1 MPENKEKKVNNNH
14 NNHEDARIIVSS
26 GDEKKVIDFIDFV
39 KTSRNPLAI
48 KLKELLNKYLRE
60 EELLAIYEEHMAG
73 VETLDNVNA
82 TLEIILENTAMYISE
97 NNNGIKLDSRGNY
110 LKEESK
116 ASAMSLGMADEKDYV
131 SYDLGDELAN
141 LIGIKDIN
149 ENVKYIEGF
158 GYVEEGSFLDRMYF
172 GDDLLANAEK
182 DFTDFFEKSTEEMN
196 LSEEAKK
203 IVEEDKEII
212 KNSKYENDRKKYEIC
227 KIELEIERLS
237 KDGNNSLLLEQL
249 LIKKNKFYEENPE
262 LKGKI
267 SIRNADGSIN
277 LEEANEALEFGKAYR
292 RSFILKHVDMFNG
305 MSKEDFDNYDPEEKE
320 HFFMGAIAGLGYEKD
335 GDPKSLIVASEIKN
349 VLKQINPEL
358 DFENEKSLLEFFGKE
373 LGMQNL
379 AINLEQMISIISIKF
394 EYAID
399 ENIFNNKIRVR
410 NGETDYTNVDFEVSN
425 RLNHKSMFENYFE
438 NSKIKFNENDEDLYN
453 MTYRNTTIDAWIEN
467 KEDAI
472 KLRYMALLSVKEEY
486 EQMPN
491 NTYAAEKLKKINED
505 LGKYDKYVG
514 KIDITPE
521 ENEYFE
527 GYKKQFINAGIMK
540 YLTRDAFDWQNGA
553 DYNSLEIPNKKGY
566 IRNILAALE
575 YSGENNVSIKKMAL
589 RRLELMNT
597 DEKKFIVFDDKGGYT
612 INKDEILKEYKGMS
626 EFDYKN
632 FGDLLDSVRFRE
644 NEYLLTKLEE
654 YTRLRDEDFLQ
665 LPDRENPMLCMK
677 EIDRVRVESNQER
690 IEGKKIT
697 DDDIFSAVRKGNM
710 IFEEVD
716 MAENNVE
723 RVANN
728 ERASGQSNQDES
740 GNNSTESEKKT
751 VLEIADINTSGVTK
765 VQPKLIDRAKDLFK
779 RLGKKVKALI
789 KGDGELLKL
798 DVGEI
803 ENKTGEKKYENH
815 ISTGESTSDP
825 WRRSATPTITDVKTT
840 TRVSDAEIT
849 QEERE

>member
-82 TLEIILENTAMYISE
+82 TLEIILENTVMYISE

-203 IVEEDKEII
+203 IVEDDKEII

-320 HFFMGAIAGLGYEKD
+320 HFLMGAIAGLGYEKD

-798 DVGEI
+798 DVGKI
-803 ENKTGEKKYENH
+803 ENETGEKKPENH
-815 ISTGESTSDP
+815 ISTGESTGDP